1 MSSMVNGKQN
11 LSHDKEDCTNMNIA
25 VLGKMNRGKEASAV
39 EFAYNSSKYTYQD
52 DI

>member
-25 VLGKMNRGKEASAV
+25 VLGNRGKEASAV

-52 DI
+52 DV